1 MYVKKGGNFQ
11 NLGQMVK
18 RGNIYCFR
26 FGWSLLYLWRV
37 EGSSLN
43 RGEGFILGAKK
54 LGS

>member
-1 MYVKKGGNFQ
+1 MKKGGNFH
-11 NLGQMVK
+11 NLGQMGK

-37 EGSSLN
+37 GGDGLN
-43 RGEGFILGAKK
+43 RGEGFIQGAKK